1 MMGEVVG
8 AAILAHVPTVML
20 PKEIRYSLNEGK
32 EISLVDGFHRLR
44 EEVLDVL
51 KPDTVIV
58 FDTHWATTVE
68 FVVTS
73 HERRQ
78 GRYTSDELPR
88 GMSQVPYDLAGNPT
102 LAESIA
108 EEVLA
113 LGTPCS
119 AIDDPYLPI
128 HYPTINLAHYL
139 NQGEDWLSVGVC
151 QTADADDNLTVGRGI
166 AAAIEKS
173 DKRVVLLASG
183 SLSHTFYSLKEL
195 GKHEASDPSHIF
207 SAEARAADMERIEW
221 FHEGDH
227 SQVIDT
233 MDEFYKYKP
242 EARFGHYL
250 MMIGVLGANDC
261 KARGRLFS
269 DYENAI
275 GTSQVHIW
283 FDKPENGWTSHPET
297 KR

>member
-1 MMGEVVG
+1 MMGEIVG

-20 PKEIRYSLNEGK
+20 PKEVRYSLNEGK
-32 EISLVDGFHRLR
+32 EISLVDGFKRLR

-68 FVVTS
+68 FIVTS
-73 HERRQ
+73 HAKRQ
-78 GRYTSDELPR
+78 GLYTSDELPR
-88 GMSQVPYDLAGNPT
+88 GMSQVPYDLLGNPE
-102 LAESIA
+102 LGESIA
-108 EEVLA
+108 EEVRA
-113 LGTPCS
+113 LGTPCT
-119 AIDDPYLPI
+119 AIDDPYLPL

-139 NQGEDWLSVGVC
+139 NKGEEWLSVGVC
-151 QTADADDNLTVGRGI
+151 QTSDADDNLTVGKGI

-173 DKRVVLLASG
+173 GKRVVLLASG
-183 SLSHTFYSLKEL
+183 SMSHTFHPLKEL

-207 SAEARAADMERIEW
+207 SAEARTADMERIEW
-221 FHEGDH
+221 FHQGDH

-250 MMIGVLGANDC
+250 MMIGALGANDC
-261 KARGRLFS
+261 KAKGRLFS
-269 DYENAI
+269 DYENAV

-283 FDKPENGWTSHPET
+283 FDKPKNGWTSQP
-297 KR
+297 